1 MEKKSLVATLFNIGA
16 VKFGSFTLKSGMQ
29 SPIYLDLRII
39 VSYPALL
46 ESIGEAFWSQIEHC
60 TFDLICGVP
69 YTALPIATVISVQHR
84 IPMIMRR
91 KEIKTYGTKKALEGA
106 FKPCQT
112 CIIIE
117 DLITS
122 GSSVLETV
130 EPIEQEQ
137 LEVRDIAVLIDR
149 EQGGR
154 QKLESLG
161 YNVHA
166 LLTMTEILDILTEA
180 NKIDAAMRESVFKF
194 ISEAQV
200 THVLNF

>member
-1 MEKKSLVATLFNIGA
+1 MEKKSLVTTLFNIGA
-16 VKFGSFTLKSGMQ
+16 VKFGSFTLKSGIQ

-46 ESIGEAFWSQIEHC
+46 ETIGDAFWSQIENC
-60 TFDLICGVP
+60 KFDLICGVP
-69 YTALPIATVISVQHR
+69 YTALPIATVISVHHR

-91 KEIKTYGTKKALEGA
+91 KEAKAYGTKKTIEGIY
-106 FKPCQT
+106 KDGQT
-112 CIIIE
+112 CVIIE

-122 GSSVLETV
+122 GASVLETV
-130 EPIEQEQ
+130 EPIEQE
-137 LEVRDIAVLIDR
+137 LLKVRDIAVLIDR

-166 LLTMTEILDILTEA
+166 LLTMTEVLDILLEA
-180 NKIDAAMRESVFKF
+180 KKIDAATRESVLEF
-194 ISEAQV
+194 ISGAMV
-200 THVLNF
+200 

>member
-1 MEKKSLVATLFNIGA
+1 MEKKSLVTTLFNIGA
-16 VKFGSFTLKSGMQ
+16 VKFGSFTLKSGIQ

-46 ESIGEAFWSQIEHC
+46 ETVGDAFWNLIESC
-60 TFDLICGVP
+60 KFDLICGVP
-69 YTALPIATVISVQHR
+69 YTALPIATVISVHHR

-91 KEIKTYGTKKALEGA
+91 KEVKAYGTKKSLEGA
-106 FKPCQT
+106 YTPNQT
-112 CIIIE
+112 CVVIE

-122 GSSVLETV
+122 GASVLETI

-137 LEVRDIAVLIDR
+137 LKVRDIAVLIDR

-166 LLTMTEILDILTEA
+166 LFTMTEILDILLEA
-180 NKIDAAMRESVFKF
+180 KKIDAATRESVLQF
-194 ISEAQV
+194 IAEAQV
-200 THVLNF
+200 AHA

>member
-1 MEKKSLVATLFNIGA
+1 MEKKSLVTTLFNIGA
-16 VKFGSFTLKSGMQ
+16 VKFGSYTLKSGIQ

-46 ESIGEAFWSQIEHC
+46 ETISEAFWRQIEDC
-60 TFDLICGVP
+60 KFDLICGVP

-91 KEIKTYGTKKALEGA
+91 KEAKAYGTKKSIEGIYQ
-106 FKPCQT
+106 PGQT
-112 CIIIE
+112 CVIIE

-122 GSSVLETV
+122 GTSVLETI

-137 LEVRDIAVLIDR
+137 LKVRDIAVLIDR

-154 QKLESLG
+154 QKLASLG
-161 YNVHA
+161 YNVHT
-166 LLTMTEILDILTEA
+166 LLTMTEVLDILVEA
-180 NKIDAAMRESVFKF
+180 KKIDALTRESVLDF
-194 ISEAQV
+194 IYGAQV
-200 THVLNF
+200 